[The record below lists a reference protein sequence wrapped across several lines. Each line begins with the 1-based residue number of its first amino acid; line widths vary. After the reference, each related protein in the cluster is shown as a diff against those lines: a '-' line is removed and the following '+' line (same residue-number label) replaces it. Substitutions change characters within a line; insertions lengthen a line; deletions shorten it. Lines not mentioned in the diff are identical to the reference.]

1 MIGGSIEI
9 ARFGGSGNQSFGNH
23 RRALCQYG
31 YLPRK
36 NQRQPRRTERHSVLA
51 KYRMNIFKRLL
62 LELQEMSLLS
72 ARAAIGVFKKPR
84 YVAETIA
91 QMDSICVGS
100 LTIIILTGFFTGGV
114 LTLQSYNTLASYGAT
129 AQLGYLVAT
138 SLVRELGPVLTAL
151 MVTGRVVSAISAEL
165 GSMVVSEQIDA
176 MRALGTDP
184 DRKLVA
190 PRILALIIT
199 LPLLTV
205 IADVVGIIGGWA
217 VSIILYGLPSS
228 LFSNSVRDG
237 ITTDDI
243 AGGVIKPLVFAFLM
257 GTIACHKGLKTE
269 GGTVGVGRSTTAAV
283 VLASIVVIIADF
295 FLAKALQVILG
306 TQ

>member
-1 MIGGSIEI
+1 MCS
-9 ARFGGSGNQSFGNH
+9 SD
-23 RRALCQYG
+23 L
-31 YLPRK
+31 
-36 NQRQPRRTERHSVLA
+36 
-51 KYRMNIFKRLL
+51 
-62 LELQEMSLLS
+62 
-72 ARAAIGVFKKPR
+72 
-84 YVAETIA
+84 
-91 QMDSICVGS
+91 
-100 LTIIILTGFFTGGV
+100 
-114 LTLQSYNTLASYGAT
+114 
-129 AQLGYLVAT
+129 
-138 SLVRELGPVLTAL
+138 
-151 MVTGRVVSAISAEL
+151 AEL

-205 IADVVGIIGGWA
+205 IADVVGIIGGWT
-217 VSIILYGLPSS
+217 VSIVLYGLPSS

-243 AGGVIKPLVFAFLM
+243 TGGVIKPLVFALLM